1 VFVADVSAKAEELVK
16 MMKKLLFVFVFFTAA
31 CFLSGC
37 NSERLP
43 SEDLEVPV
51 VCADIIKV
59 LKDPTL
65 SANSKQKYEAA
76 KELVK
81 RVDLTFTRETKTV
94 NDIFYF
100 KDALIDFPNLPDRTV
115 TFNYQYKDNYIRF
128 QFKTFRNFI
137 THVEITEK

>member
-1 VFVADVSAKAEELVK
+1 MEMSCCGPSGVLMK
-16 MMKKLLFVFVFFTAA
+16 MMKKLLFVFLFSVAV

>member
-1 VFVADVSAKAEELVK
+1 MIFLFKTEVLVR
-16 MMKKLLFVFVFFTAA
+16 MMKKLLFVFLFFVAA
-31 CFLSGC
+31 CFLTGC

-65 SANSKQKYEAA
+65 SANSKQKYDAA

-81 RVDLTFTRETKTV
+81 RVDLTFTRETRTI

-100 KDALIDFPNLPDRTV
+100 KDALIDFPNLPDRTI

-137 THVEITEK
+137 TRVEITEK